1 MGVVSLQQAVHS
13 IHHSLNSWNI
23 ALNNNPL
30 IYGDY
35 KMSNISLVDQISSKD
50 RALIHNSFFPR
61 FLSHYKL
68 ERKMWAD
75 KAIYILENPSK
86 VEFVPSSEEEYI
98 ASCSFLCKAD
108 RELGFPYSSHFEVDS
123 LKPLSAA

>member
-75 KAIYILENPSK
+75 KAIYLLGTRVHHDPTRLERLSEIRGTDLINRFHAYYILENNM
-86 VEFVPSSEEEYI
+86 
-98 ASCSFLCKAD
+98 
-108 RELGFPYSSHFEVDS
+108 REIGRAHV
-123 LKPLSAA
+123 